1 MSMRRSRITGISN
14 WRRPILSSRASRL
27 FVIWALA
34 AGLGLVASCG
44 VFEPRDSEPPK
55 DGTGGAVYVTPQ
67 EPSVVVSNLVTVMV
81 ESPHTNYS
89 EIFSDDFTF
98 VPDPDDVLTLES
110 IYGQGVFD
118 DWDAD
123 VELQVG
129 DRLFSRYF
137 LALLELSEGTVTED
151 TDTTYAVL
159 HEYSFDI
166 LGDEGWWNF
175 RGAASF
181 RIRLDPSDNLWYL
194 SRWEDFRTEVSDS
207 TGIDG
212 TWGLLKGEIR
222 ATT

>member
-1 MSMRRSRITGISN
+1 V
-14 WRRPILSSRASRL
+14 WL
-27 FVIWALA
+27 LA

-44 VFEPRDSEPPK
+44 VFEPRDSESPEE
-55 DGTGGAVYVTPQ
+55 GSGGSVYVPPQ
-67 EPSVVVSNLVTVMV
+67 EPPVVVSNLVTVMV
-81 ESPHTNYS
+81 ESPHTAYPELFS
-89 EIFSDDFTF
+89 EDFTF

-118 DWDAD
+118 NWDVD
-123 VELQVG
+123 VEVQVG

-151 TDTTYAVL
+151 TDSTYTVF
-159 HEYSFDI
+159 HEYEFDI
-166 LGDEGWWNF
+166 LGDRGWLKT
-175 RGAASF
+175 RGAANF
-181 RIRLDPSDNLWYL
+181 RIKRDPSDNLWYL
-194 SRWEDFRTEVSDS
+194 YQWEDFRTESSDS